1 MAFTPKTINKEL
13 DMANLAKHNDNYNAI
28 KTELDAHDTHVAAQ
42 TAHGSTAAA
51 SAGKI
56 VQRDSAGRAK
66 VSAPAAADDIARKA
80 EVDAVQ
86 TGLDT
91 HKSDA
96 AVHLSAADRT
106 KLDGIEDGAEPN
118 QNAFAQVNNVAA
130 GAESDT
136 LTIAGGTGITVTT
149 NPTTKT
155 VTVTATGDATPGAHG
170 SSHNNDGAD
179 PIPDLVALRSEFD
192 ALTAA
197 DIGAETPAGA
207 QAKVDALAGEGNT
220 KTVAEVAEDVAGVAA
235 QLADVVQST
244 DKDFD
249 KIYNPTRYGA
259 VGNGTTNDTAAFTA
273 LEVAVTGKQIDLGNK
288 TYVVDS
294 VPKKN
299 FYYNGFFKVN
309 GYTRSVVLDTPPRFH
324 AFGGQLAK
332 LKASLGNPLEQY
344 TGIVFIGDSIT
355 WGRTLPENGP
365 YDPRDGTLS
374 DPRDIFGSPSFVNEF
389 KRYIGEQY
397 AFGASPVLSNWPAS
411 PSGEST
417 AEYTVQQILYPKDG
431 DFILTTTGTN
441 TAVSES
447 ASGGSITG
455 YQLQL
460 AAASSGTGV
469 HTISFNFTGD
479 SFTLCFGA
487 TVDALNYE
495 LFVDGVSQGVFSATP
510 GTDGVVVGNNNQRV
524 HIFPYVRN
532 KLIEIK
538 TVQAG
543 YVGTGRLRPEGI
555 IINKKI
561 RIINQGING
570 SSARIYKANALT
582 GNTFGDGEAVGAYDN
597 YVFCMLGTNDR
608 ITRTDMPKGTN
619 KFKVNLKGV
628 IDALNPLSNVI
639 LMCANPVADEST
651 STYNFTMQQVRGV
664 IYDLAKTNSIDMI
677 DNYSAWRGLEISAL
691 SSDGLHPNALG
702 HQVIA
707 KNIIG
712 ALENA

>member
-1 MAFTPKTINKEL
+1 MNNIKNWGGLFYNAGEYDIVPGVDVTEKL
-13 DMANLAKHNDNYNAI
+13 QALVNLANSEGRSTIVFPEAAEYIVTSITNDGN
-28 KTELDAHDTHVAAQ
+28 
-42 TAHGSTAAA
+42 
-51 SAGKI
+51 I
-56 VQRDSAGRAK
+56 VYFG
-66 VSAPAAADDIARKA
+66 
-80 EVDAVQ
+80 
-86 TGLDT
+86 
-91 HKSDA
+91 
-96 AVHLSAADRT
+96 
-106 KLDGIEDGAEPN
+106 DGAS
-118 QNAFAQVNNVAA
+118 F
-130 GAESDT
+130 T
-136 LTIAGGTGITVTT
+136 GGYGRVI
-149 NPTTKT
+149 N
-155 VTVTATGDATPGAHG
+155 
-170 SSHNNDGAD
+170 SLAD
-179 PIPDLVALRSEFD
+179 SLSIDE
-192 ALTAA
+192 
-197 DIGAETPAGA
+197 
-207 QAKVDALAGEGNT
+207 
-220 KTVAEVAEDVAGVAA
+220 

-294 VPKKN
+294 VPRKN
-299 FYYNGFFKVN
+299 LYYNGFFKVS

-355 WGRTLPENGP
+355 WGRALPENGAF
-365 YDPRDGTLS
+365 DPRDGTLS
-374 DPRDIFGSPSFVNEF
+374 DPRDVFGSPSFVNEF
-389 KRYIGEQY
+389 KRYIGAQY
-397 AFGASPVLSNWPAS
+397 GFGSYPVLSNWPAS

-431 DFILTTTGTN
+431 DFTLTTTGTN
-441 TAVSES
+441 ATVAEV

-460 AAASSGTGV
+460 SASSSGTGV
-469 HTISFNFTGD
+469 HTIGFNFTGD

-487 TVDALNYE
+487 TNDALNYE
-495 LFVDGVSQGVFSATP
+495 LFVNGVSQGVFSATP

-524 HIFPYVRN
+524 HTFTYVRN

-543 YVGTGRLRPEGI
+543 YVGIGRFRPEGI
-555 IINKKI
+555 IVNKKI

-570 SSARIYKANALT
+570 SSARVYKTNALS
-582 GNTFGDGEAVGAYDN
+582 GNTFGDGDAVGTYDN
-597 YVFCMLGTNDR
+597 YTFVQLGTNDR
-608 ITRTDMPKGTN
+608 ITRSDTPKGTN

-628 IDALNPLSNVI
+628 IDAVTPLSNVI
-639 LMCANPVADEST
+639 LMCANPVSDEST

-664 IYDLAKTNSIDMI
+664 IYDLAKANNIDMI
-677 DNYSAWRGLEISAL
+677 DNYAAWRGLEISSL

-707 KNIIG
+707 RNIIG